1 MPPSASTCELS
12 VWDRGLLCDM
22 VTEDRMDRIIAICL
36 YKRNQGLGAC
46 VGPVSRVKAASAVS
60 TAAKGLRELAE
71 RLAVS
76 GEAPGVCTAHEQR
89 AAENGFVLDV
99 SPPEAATEKKPR
111 APARKA
117 K

>member
-1 MPPSASTCELS
+1 
-12 VWDRGLLCDM
+12 
-22 VTEDRMDRIIAICL
+22 MDRIIAICL
-36 YKRNQGLGAC
+36 YKRNQGLGGC
-46 VGPVSRVKAASAVS
+46 VGPVSRVRAASTVS
-60 TAAKGLRELAE
+60 TAAKGLRDLAE

-99 SPPEAATEKKPR
+99 PREAPAEKKPR
-111 APARKA
+111 ASARKA